1 MPEAVITLCIAL
13 QASYDSLAVAYLTR
27 AAASANPEIAR
38 QVDLSEIPSVSAH
51 MLKEIEAQLLAKNCP
66 RT

>member
-1 MPEAVITLCIAL
+1 MAEAVIALCIVL

-27 AAASANPEIAR
+27 AAADANPEIAR
-38 QVDLSEIPSVSAH
+38 QIDLSEVPSVSYH
-51 MLKEIEAQLLAKNCP
+51 MLKDIEAQITAKNCP

>member
-1 MPEAVITLCIAL
+1 MAEAVIALCIVL

-51 MLKEIEAQLLAKNCP
+51 MLKDIEAQITAKNCP